1 MTSAE
6 KKKLTL
12 AATLFLL
19 AIAVMVWYFFYSDRG
34 GPTPDEQAAQEKVLQ
49 KMGAT
54 TPAEDP
60 AAPAPAPSEAPAGRP
75 RSVHPGH

>member
-12 AATLFLL
+12 AVTLFLL
-19 AIAVMVWYFFYSDRG
+19 AIALMVWYFFYSDRG
-34 GPTPDEQAAQEKVLQ
+34 GPSRDEQAAQDKVLE
-49 KMGAT
+49 KMGAQSPST
-54 TPAEDP
+54 EP
-60 AAPAPAPSEAPAGRP
+60 AAPPSAPSEAPAGRP